1 MLNSAKDSNSS
12 LFKQAHKMTKLT
24 IRPNETYHY
33 KFGQWLI
40 FLKTGVTNVLRVTN
54 INQSV
59 CYVPILPHDKADK
72 IVFTTPF
79 KVSKVT
85 NNQHGKYT
93 KTLNIDT
100 MIISFMLALLDS
112 KLFIS
117 LVIIMQFMSIL
128 KFI

>member
-1 MLNSAKDSNSS
+1 MSNST

-24 IRPNETYHY
+24 IQPNETYRY

-40 FLKTGVTNVLRVTN
+40 FLKTGITNILRLTN

-59 CYVPILPHDKADK
+59 CYVPILEHDRVSK
-72 IVFTTPF
+72 ITFTTPF

-85 NNQHGKYT
+85 TNQHGKYIQ
-93 KTLNIDT
+93 TLNIDT

-117 LVIIMQFMSIL
+117 LLIIMQFMLIL

>member
-1 MLNSAKDSNSS
+1 MSNSK
-12 LFKQAHKMTKLT
+12 LFTDAHKMTKLT
-24 IRPNETYHY
+24 IQPNETYRY

-40 FLKTGVTNVLRVTN
+40 FLKTGITNTLGFTS

-59 CYVPILPHDKADK
+59 YYVPILEHDRVSK
-72 IVFTTPF
+72 ITFTTPF
-79 KVSKVT
+79 KVSKT
-85 NNQHGKYT
+85 RQHGRYIQ
-93 KTLNIDT
+93 TLNNDT

-117 LVIIMQFMSIL
+117 IIIIMQFMLVL